1 MCGDFRW
8 PEICDRD
15 KRSKEARVSLTREI
29 LIAVMMI
36 ALLLVYRVHP
46 VAGWSMLTML
56 APVAIRVGHR
66 RKARA

>member
-1 MCGDFRW
+1 M
-8 PEICDRD
+8 
-15 KRSKEARVSLTREI
+15 SLTREI